1 MGLSNLKFDLIK
13 LGLKNEIT
21 AENPFFTFLFI
32 CFVACNPTV
41 SESSIRQC
49 VIGRFLS

>member
-1 MGLSNLKFDLIK
+1 MGLCNLKFDLFK

-21 AENPFFTFLFI
+21 AETLFFTFLFI

-41 SESSIRQC
+41 SE
-49 VIGRFLS
+49 FN